1 MDDKELDKLI
11 VASLERQQT
20 LEALNKTIVKDIRR
34 RARWQW
40 MRRWARLATFSF
52 GLPLMGLVF
61 GWGIYVAATNPTL
74 GPLRLLLLIPLTGMF
89 RLAWRE
95 MKNFSIAEV

>member
-20 LEALNKTIVKDIRR
+20 LEALNKTIVKDIRH

-40 MRRWARLATFSF
+40 MRRWARLAAFSF

-61 GWGIYVAATNPTL
+61 GWGIYVAATNSTL
-74 GPLRLLLLIPLTGMF
+74 GPLRLVLLIPLTGMIC
-89 RLAWRE
+89 LAWRE
-95 MKNFSIAEV
+95 MKNYSIAEV